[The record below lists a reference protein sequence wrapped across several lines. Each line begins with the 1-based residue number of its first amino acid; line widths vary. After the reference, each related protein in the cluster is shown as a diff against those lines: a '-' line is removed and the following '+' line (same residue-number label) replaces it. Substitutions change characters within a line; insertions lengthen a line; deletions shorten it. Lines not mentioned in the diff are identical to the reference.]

1 MAGVDLPGVGP
12 SGPVSLASDPRLLAF
27 AGSLRSGSFNR
38 LALRYAVAGARE
50 AGALVQEVRP
60 DALRLPLYDGDLERA
75 GSFPDMVEVWR
86 EQVRACDAMLIASP
100 EYNHGLSA
108 VLKNAI
114 DWASRPPNAFD
125 GKVAASFGVSPG
137 RQGTARSQQS
147 LRLTLSAVNVW
158 VLPRTVLIPFAREAF
173 DESGNLKDERQARD
187 LAALG
192 RALAVAAR
200 AGVGRL

>member
-1 MAGVDLPGVGP
+1 VSDS
-12 SGPVSLASDPRLLAF
+12 SGRPRLLAF

-38 LALRYAVAGARE
+38 LALRHAVTGARDAGAVVDE
-50 AGALVQEVRP
+50 LGP
-60 DALRLPLYDGDLERA
+60 DALRLPLYDGDLERD
-75 GSFPDMVEVWR
+75 GRFPDIIEVWR
-86 EQVRACDAMLIASP
+86 ERVRGCDGLLIASP

-114 DWASRPPNAFD
+114 DWASRPPSAFV
-125 GKVAASFGVSPG
+125 GKIAASFGVSVG

-158 VLPRTVLIPFAREAF
+158 VLPRTVLIASARAAF
-173 DESGNLKDERQARD
+173 DDAGQLKDDRHVQDLIALGRD
-187 LAALG
+187 LAL
-192 RALAVAAR
+192 AAR

>member
-1 MAGVDLPGVGP
+1 M
-12 SGPVSLASDPRLLAF
+12 SEYESHPRLLAL

-50 AGALVQEVRP
+50 VGALVDELGP
-60 DALRLPLYDGDLERA
+60 DALRLPLYDGDLERD
-75 GSFPDMVEVWR
+75 GRFPDTVEVWR
-86 EQVRACDAMLIASP
+86 ESVRGCDGLLIASP

-114 DWASRPPNAFD
+114 DWASRPPSAFG
-125 GKVAASFGVSPG
+125 GKIAASFGVSPG

-158 VLPRTVLIPFAREAF
+158 VLPRTVLIPSARAAF
-173 DESGNLKDERQARD
+173 DEAGELKDDRQVQD
-187 LAALG
+187 LVALG